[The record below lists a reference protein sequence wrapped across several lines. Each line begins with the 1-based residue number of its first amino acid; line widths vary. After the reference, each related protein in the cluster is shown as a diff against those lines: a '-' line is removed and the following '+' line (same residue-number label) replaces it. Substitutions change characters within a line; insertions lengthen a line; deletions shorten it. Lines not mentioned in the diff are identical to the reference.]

1 MSNNT
6 FNILDIR
13 TPENEDFIAGMILE
27 ATGAEVNQEEREELK
42 ALIRSLPEGATMASL
57 IKELK
62 RVEAERIGLSET
74 TFEALLPLLT
84 ALHRMKNEQKLH
96 TLDEFHQ
103 FDNFNVKM
111 DNKDEE

>member
-27 ATGAEVNQEEREELK
+27 ASGAQVNQEEREELK

-62 RVEAERIGLSET
+62 RVEAEKVGLSET
-74 TFEALLPLLT
+74 TFEALLPLFT
-84 ALHRMKNEQKLH
+84 ALHRINDEQKILP
-96 TLDEFHQ
+96 LDEFHQ
-103 FDNFNVKM
+103 FAKS
-111 DNKDEE
+111 NK